1 MIEKEG
7 KLFVLYCDVCGE
19 VADEE
24 FYEFQEAVDYK
35 KADGWGSERRHGE
48 WWDICPECQT
58 LEA

>member
-1 MIEKEG
+1 MITKISG
-7 KLFVLYCDVCGE
+7 SYRLICDVCGE
-19 VADEE
+19 AADEE

-35 KADGWGSERRHGE
+35 KADGWGSEYRNGE